1 MYIKYA
7 NIAIS
12 YLVYINEFISIN
24 KMDREPENS
33 GYGEM
38 GMDWKWKKK
47 LNWKIK
53 IIINKIK
60 INKKNV
66 PTWGKIKAPSA
77 RSGFNY
83 LSSHKTITQFYK

>member
-12 YLVYINEFISIN
+12 YLVYINEFININ

-47 LNWKIK
+47 LN
-53 IIINKIK
+53 
-60 INKKNV
+60 
-66 PTWGKIKAPSA
+66 
-77 RSGFNY
+77 
-83 LSSHKTITQFYK
+83 

>member
-12 YLVYINEFISIN
+12 YLVYINEFIN

-47 LNWKIK
+47 LN
-53 IIINKIK
+53 
-60 INKKNV
+60 
-66 PTWGKIKAPSA
+66 
-77 RSGFNY
+77 
-83 LSSHKTITQFYK
+83 